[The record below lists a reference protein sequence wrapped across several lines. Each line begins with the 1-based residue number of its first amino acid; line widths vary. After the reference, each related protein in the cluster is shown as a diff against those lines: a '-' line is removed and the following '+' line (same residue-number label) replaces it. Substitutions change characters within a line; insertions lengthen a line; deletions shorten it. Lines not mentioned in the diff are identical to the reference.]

1 RFLQDDANVSQAK
14 IALARAAAVVIAA
27 GLGILGVEPAEEMR

>member
-1 RFLQDDANVSQAK
+1 M
-14 IALARAAAVVIAA
+14 IRAAAYVIAA